1 MWLLCTKLINGH
13 VLLYSDLIAA
23 CAALT
28 ISPWI
33 VLLFLFQ
40 FAAPLLRPL
49 AATLPDA
56 GFRKVLA
63 ARLTVQDVALR
74 LIADHRRVLAQV
86 AALEGFVRCQYR
98 GM

>member
-1 MWLLCTKLINGH
+1 MLLFR
-13 VLLYSDLIAA
+13 AR
-23 CAALT
+23 AALT

-33 VLLFLFQ
+33 VLLFLFP
-40 FAAPLLRPL
+40 FAAPLLRVM

-56 GFRKVLA
+56 GFRKVLG

-86 AALEGFVRCQYR
+86 AALEGLQLVAAWCHCNRVCKCKVCRQAVL
-98 GM
+98 